1 MADEDK
7 LDLVLEK
14 IATAEGAFR
23 ATGYLGGAIIV
34 LVACMAIYLADK
46 VESHDKSIAVN
57 TQDIAVLKS
66 RKIHDHT
73 LEKVRYKK

>member
-1 MADEDK
+1 MDDDDK

-34 LVACMAIYLADK
+34 LVACMAVYFFNK
-46 VESHDKSIAVN
+46 VESHDKSITVN
-57 TQDIAVLKS
+57 TKDIAVLK
-66 RKIHDHT
+66 HT
-73 LEKVRYKK
+73 LERVKYKP